1 MKEPDLTVD
10 LGRGL
15 VLENPVMSASG
26 TFGYGEEA
34 SEYFDIS
41 RLGAVVVKGISAE
54 PRCGNAP
61 VRVVETPSGM
71 LNSIGLQNVGLEVF
85 ISDKMP
91 FLRSAGAR
99 VIVNVLGGSVE
110 EYALVCERLS
120 RVEGIAA
127 LEVNI
132 SCPNVKEGGVAFGMK
147 EGLAAGLVKVLRGVT
162 DMHLMVKLSPN
173 CGDIAGVAKAVE
185 DVGADSL
192 SLINAITGMEIDIL
206 TRRPV
211 LGNVVGG
218 LSGPAIRP
226 VALRMVY
233 QVSQAVNIPVVGIG
247 GIMEGRHALQFLVA
261 GASAVQ
267 VGTAVFTDP
276 LVHLKIIEEIKGY
289 LLASGENARDITGSL
304 LTGQE
309 RARIPLPGT

>member
-1 MKEPDLTVD
+1 MSAPDLSVD

-15 VLENPVMSASG
+15 VLANPVMSASG

-41 RLGAVVVKGISAE
+41 LLGGVIVKGISGE
-54 PRCGNAP
+54 PRTGNVP
-61 VRVVETPSGM
+61 PRVVETPSGM
-71 LNSIGLQNVGLEVF
+71 LNSIGLQTVGLEAF
-85 ISDKMP
+85 LSDKMP
-91 FLRSAGAR
+91 FLRSTGAT
-99 VIVNVLGGSVE
+99 VIVNILGGTVE

-120 RVEGIAA
+120 GVDGIAA

-132 SCPNVKEGGVAFGMK
+132 SCPNVKEGGIAFGMK
-147 EGLAAGLVKVLRGVT
+147 EELAAGLVKILRDVT

-173 CGDIAGVAKAVE
+173 CGDIAGVARAVE
-185 DVGADSL
+185 EVGADSL
-192 SLINAITGMEIDIL
+192 SLINAITGMEIDTL
-206 TRRPV
+206 SRRPV
-211 LGNVVGG
+211 LGNIVGG

-247 GIMEGRHALQFLVA
+247 GIMEGRHALQFMMA

-267 VGTAVFTDP
+267 VGTAVFIDP
-276 LVHLKIIEEIKGY
+276 LVHLKVIEEIRAF
-289 LLASGENARDITGSL
+289 LSASGEDARHLTGSL
-304 LTGQE
+304 VT
-309 RARIPLPGT
+309 A

>member
-54 PRCGNAP
+54 PRRGNAP

-247 GIMEGRHALQFLVA
+247 GIMEGRHAMQFLVA

-276 LVHLKIIEEIKGY
+276 LVHLKIIEEIKGF
-289 LLASGENARDITGSL
+289 LLASGENARDVIGSL
-304 LTGQE
+304 LTG
-309 RARIPLPGT
+309 

>member
-1 MKEPDLTVD
+1 MATPDLSVD

-15 VLENPVMSASG
+15 VLKNPVMSASG

-41 RLGAVVVKGISAE
+41 QLGAVIVKGISAQ
-54 PRCGNAP
+54 PRPGNVP
-61 VRVVETPSGM
+61 PRIVETSSGM

-85 ISDKMP
+85 LSEKMP
-91 FLRSAGAR
+91 FLRNTGAT
-99 VIVNVLGGSVE
+99 VIVNVLGGTVQ

-120 RVEGIAA
+120 GAEGIAA
-127 LEVNI
+127 LEINI
-132 SCPNVKEGGVAFGMK
+132 SCPNVKEGGVAFGMRA
-147 EGLAAGLVKVLRGVT
+147 EPAAGLVKVLRETT

-173 CGDIAGVAKAVE
+173 CGDIAGVAKAVQE
-185 DVGADSL
+185 AGADSL
-192 SLINAITGMEIDIL
+192 SLINAITGMEID
-206 TRRPV
+206 TEQRRPV

-226 VALRMVY
+226 VALRMVF
-233 QVSQAVNIPVVGIG
+233 QVSRAVDIPVVGLG
-247 GIMEGRHALQFLVA
+247 GIMEGRHALQFMMA

-276 LVHLKIIEEIKGY
+276 LVHLKVIDQIREF
-289 LLASGENARDITGSL
+289 LTSAGEDARDITGSL
-304 LTGQE
+304 I
-309 RARIPLPGT
+309 AD